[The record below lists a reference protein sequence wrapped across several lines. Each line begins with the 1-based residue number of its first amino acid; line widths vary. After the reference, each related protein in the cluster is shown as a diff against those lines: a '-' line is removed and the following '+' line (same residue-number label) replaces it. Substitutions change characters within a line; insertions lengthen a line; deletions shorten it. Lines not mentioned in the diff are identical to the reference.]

1 MKNKIERIVE
11 KEDGRVFIVS
21 SGNTAPVGLPQEV
34 IEDLVADGM
43 DREAAKNIKTKGV
56 SIRIMRA
63 PHLETDVAVSPATEN
78 LINQLKNKK

>member
-34 IEDLVADGM
+34 IEDLVAEGM
-43 DREAAKNIKTKGV
+43 DREAAENIKTKGLG
-56 SIRIMRA
+56 IRIMRA
-63 PHLETDVAVSPATEN
+63 PHMETDVPVDDITKD
-78 LINQLKNKK
+78 LINRIRDKK